1 MKAVFVTD
9 PGGVDKLRYEELP
22 APKPAAGE
30 ALVKIHAAGVNFI
43 DIYFRTGLYMAQPP
57 VVLGLEGAGVVEQ
70 VGEGVTGFAP
80 GDRVAYAMAR
90 GSYAEYAAVPAWQ
103 LVKVPAEISLE
114 VAAGSMLQGMTAHYL
129 THSTF
134 QLKAGDTALIHAAAG
149 GAGQWTVAA
158 AKLRGARVI
167 GTTSTKEKAA
177 IARQA
182 GCDEVILYT
191 EQDFE
196 HEVKRLTGGRGVEV
210 VYDSVGKSTWEQSLN
225 SLKPRGM
232 MVSFGNASGPVDPIL
247 PLILSQKGSLYLTR
261 PTLAHYAATREEVLW
276 RAGDVF
282 RWLRDGHLKL
292 QIYARYRLS
301 EAGRAQEEL
310 ASRKTTGKLLLIP

>member
-9 PGGVDKLRYEELP
+9 PGGVDKLRYADLP
-22 APKPAAGE
+22 MPKPGPGE

-43 DIYFRTGLYMAQPP
+43 DIYFRTGLYKAQPP

-70 VGEGVTGFAP
+70 AGEGVTEVAA

-90 GSYAEYAAVPAWQ
+90 GAYAEYAAVPAWQ
-103 LVKVPAEISLE
+103 LVKVPDDLSLE

-129 THSTF
+129 THSTYA
-134 QLKAGDTALIHAAAG
+134 LKSGDTALIHAAAG

-167 GTTSTKEKAA
+167 GTVSTKEKAEVA
-177 IARQA
+177 SQA

-196 HEVKRLTGGRGVEV
+196 VEVKRLTSGQGVAV
-210 VYDSVGKSTWEQSLN
+210 VYDSVGKATWAQSLN

-232 MVSFGNASGPVDPIL
+232 MVSFGNASGPVDPIQ

-261 PTLAHYAATREEVLW
+261 PSLGNYTATREELLW
-276 RAGDVF
+276 RANDVF
-282 RWLRDGHLKL
+282 GWLRDGHLKL
-292 QIYARYRLS
+292 QIYARYPLS

>member
-9 PGGVDKLRYEELP
+9 PGGVDKLRYADLP
-22 APKPAAGE
+22 MPKPGPTE

-43 DIYFRTGLYMAQPP
+43 DIYYRTGLYKAEPP

-70 VGEGVTGFAP
+70 AGEGVTGVAA

-90 GSYAEYAAVPAWQ
+90 GSYAEYAVVPAWQ
-103 LVKVPAEISLE
+103 LVKVPDDLSLE
-114 VAAGSMLQGMTAHYL
+114 VAAGAMLQGMTAHYL
-129 THSTF
+129 THSTYP
-134 QLKAGDTALIHAAAG
+134 LKSGDTALIHAAAG

-167 GTTSTKEKAA
+167 GTVSTKEKAEV
-177 IARQA
+177 ARQA

-196 HEVKRLTGGRGVEV
+196 VEVKRLTGGKGVDV
-210 VYDSVGKSTWEQSLN
+210 VYDSVGKATWERSLN
-225 SLKPRGM
+225 SLKPRGI
-232 MVSFGNASGPVDPIL
+232 MVSFGNASGPVDPIQ
-247 PLILSQKGSLYLTR
+247 PLILGQKGSLYLTR
-261 PTLAHYAATREEVLW
+261 PSLGNYTATREELLW
-276 RAGDVF
+276 RANDVF
-282 RWLRDGHLKL
+282 GWLRDGRLKL
-292 QIYARYRLS
+292 QIYARYPLS

>member
-9 PGGVDKLRYEELP
+9 PGGVDKLRYADLP
-22 APKPAAGE
+22 MPKPGPGE

-43 DIYFRTGLYMAQPP
+43 DIYYRTGLYKAEPP

-70 VGEGVTGFAP
+70 AGEGVTGVAA

-90 GSYAEYAAVPAWQ
+90 GSYAEYAVVPAWQ
-103 LVKVPAEISLE
+103 LVKVPDDLSLE
-114 VAAGSMLQGMTAHYL
+114 VAAGAMLQGMTAHYL
-129 THSTF
+129 THSTYP
-134 QLKAGDTALIHAAAG
+134 LKSGDTALIHAAAG

-167 GTTSTKEKAA
+167 GTVSTKEKAEV
-177 IARQA
+177 ARQA

-196 HEVKRLTGGRGVEV
+196 VEVKRLTGGKGVDV
-210 VYDSVGKSTWEQSLN
+210 VYDSVGKATWERSLN
-225 SLKPRGM
+225 SLKPRGI
-232 MVSFGNASGPVDPIL
+232 MVSFGNASGPVDPIQ
-247 PLILSQKGSLYLTR
+247 PLILGQKGSLYLTR
-261 PTLAHYAATREEVLW
+261 PSLGNYTATREELLW
-276 RAGDVF
+276 RANDVF
-282 RWLRDGHLKL
+282 GWLRDGRLKL
-292 QIYARYRLS
+292 QIYARYPLS

>member
-9 PGGVDKLRYEELP
+9 PGGVDKLRYADLP
-22 APKPAAGE
+22 MPKPGPGE

-43 DIYFRTGLYMAQPP
+43 DIYFRTGLYKAQPP
-57 VVLGLEGAGVVEQ
+57 VALGLEGAGVVEQ
-70 VGEGVTGFAP
+70 AGEGVTEVAA

-90 GSYAEYAAVPAWQ
+90 GAYAEYAAVPAWQ
-103 LVKVPAEISLE
+103 LVKVPDDLSLE

-129 THSTF
+129 THSTYA
-134 QLKAGDTALIHAAAG
+134 LKSGDTALIHAAAG

-167 GTTSTKEKAA
+167 GTVSTKEKAEV
-177 IARQA
+177 ARQA

-196 HEVKRLTGGRGVEV
+196 VEVKRLTSGQGVAV
-210 VYDSVGKSTWEQSLN
+210 VYDSVGKATWAQSLN

-232 MVSFGNASGPVDPIL
+232 MVSFGNASGPVDPIQ

-261 PTLAHYAATREEVLW
+261 PSLGNYTATREELLW
-276 RAGDVF
+276 RANDVF
-282 RWLRDGHLKL
+282 GWLRDGHLKL
-292 QIYARYRLS
+292 QIYARYPLS